1 MSEINTVF
9 SIRLLR
15 SFCPDHLYEEI
26 EGDLLQKF
34 ERDIKQF
41 GEKRAKRR
49 LLWNVIRFFRPG
61 ILLRNKRSIHLYPI
75 MISNYLKF
83 SMRNMRRHSV
93 FTFINITG
101 LVMGIAVC
109 LLMLNYVEF
118 EKSYDKFFQRS
129 KDIVRVS
136 YSRLIDNEC
145 NTAKRKIFPAVGET
159 LKETIP
165 AIENYARMFPVT
177 THVEAVMMIEGDGQ
191 QKTFTESS
199 VYAVDSTFLNIFP
212 LEFIHGNPLTALN
225 GANKIILSESA
236 ANKYFGNAEAIN
248 KTIHWQ
254 GMADQVVTGVF
265 KDLPVNSHLQFNF
278 LTSWM
283 NVYGDRSAWNWDG
296 FYTYL
301 LLRPNTDQAEVE
313 SMMQKILTEKMKG
326 NENAN
331 RATAN
336 FFLQPIEDIHL
347 HSNLVSEMQ
356 INGSERVVNVLQ
368 IVAAFILI
376 LALINYLNLSLARAI
391 RRAKEIG
398 VRKIIGSSRHQLM
411 TLFFTESF
419 LLNLIA
425 FIIALAVTLLL
436 TPVFNSLTKK
446 NIEMEIILNPM
457 FISIAFGAIILFSF
471 LVGFYPSRNLASVNP
486 MAALK
491 GGHFS
496 NSKGLLR
503 KSLLTIQFVTT
514 ILLISATLIIQRQ
527 NSFMQNQELGFDTHQ
542 NVVIKT
548 MSGPGAEMDSTFI
561 SRINLLKKELKT
573 NHMLLMLPL
582 PLTSPEGRMSGWED

>member
-1 MSEINTVF
+1 MNHQPPVWILKF
-9 SIRLLR
+9 LKW
-15 SFCPDHLYEEI
+15 FCPDHLYEEI
-26 EGDLLQKF
+26 EGDLIQNF

-41 GEKRAKRR
+41 GEKKAKRR
-49 LLWNVIRFFRPG
+49 LLWNVIRFCRPG

-83 SMRNMRRHSV
+83 SVRNMRRHSV

-118 EKSYDKFFQRS
+118 EKSYDKFFPRS
-129 KDIVRVS
+129 KDIVRVT
-136 YSRLIDNEC
+136 YSRLIDNELQYSK
-145 NTAKRKIFPAVGET
+145 AQIFPAVGET

-165 AIENYARMFPVT
+165 VVENYTRMFPVT
-177 THVEAVMMIEGDGQ
+177 THVEAVMMIEEKGQ

-199 VYAVDSTFLNIFP
+199 VYAVDSTFLDIFP
-212 LEFIHGNPLTALN
+212 LEFIEGDQSSALD
-225 GANKIILSESA
+225 GENKIILSESA
-236 ANKYFGNAEAIN
+236 AIKFFGKTEAIN
-248 KTIHWQ
+248 KTIHWE
-254 GMADQVVTGVF
+254 GMGDRLVTGVF
-265 KDLPVNSHLQFNF
+265 KDLPINSHLQFNF

-301 LLRPNTDQAEVE
+301 RLRPNTNQAEVE
-313 SMMQKILTEKMKG
+313 SMMQKVLTEKMKG

-331 RATAN
+331 RATAD

-356 INGSERVVNVLQ
+356 ANGSERVVNVLQ
-368 IVAAFILI
+368 VVAAFILI

-425 FIIALAVTLLL
+425 FIIAFGTAILLS
-436 TPVFNSLTKK
+436 PIFNSLTGK
-446 NIEMEIILNPM
+446 NIEMEILTSPM

-486 MAALK
+486 MVALK

-496 NSKGLLR
+496 SSKRATKKIAVNHSICYHNFADQRNANPSTTKFLHA
-503 KSLLTIQFVTT
+503 KSRFGI
-514 ILLISATLIIQRQ
+514 
-527 NSFMQNQELGFDTHQ
+527 
-542 NVVIKT
+542 
-548 MSGPGAEMDSTFI
+548 
-561 SRINLLKKELKT
+561 
-573 NHMLLMLPL
+573 
-582 PLTSPEGRMSGWED
+582 

>member
-118 EKSYDKFFQRS
+118 EKSYDNFFPRS

-136 YSRLIDNEC
+136 YSRLIDNELQYSK
-145 NTAKRKIFPAVGET
+145 AQIFPAVGET

-265 KDLPVNSHLQFNF
+265 KDLPVNSHLQFSF

-313 SMMQKILTEKMKG
+313 SLMQKILTEKMKG

-376 LALINYLNLSLARAI
+376 LALNKLS
-391 RRAKEIG
+391 
-398 VRKIIGSSRHQLM
+398 QLVVGACHSQSKRDWRSENHR
-411 TLFFTESF
+411 LQSPP
-419 LLNLIA
+419 NDD
-425 FIIALAVTLLL
+425 AV
-436 TPVFNSLTKK
+436 FHR
-446 NIEMEIILNPM
+446 I
-457 FISIAFGAIILFSF
+457 ISIKPDCVHHCTGRYVVVDTRFQFT
-471 LVGFYPSRNLASVNP
+471 N
-486 MAALK
+486 
-491 GGHFS
+491 
-496 NSKGLLR
+496 R
-503 KSLLTIQFVTT
+503 K
-514 ILLISATLIIQRQ
+514 
-527 NSFMQNQELGFDTHQ
+527 EY
-542 NVVIKT
+542 
-548 MSGPGAEMDSTFI
+548 
-561 SRINLLKKELKT
+561 
-573 NHMLLMLPL
+573 
-582 PLTSPEGRMSGWED
+582 